1 MRCEINT
8 FTAFAPCYHPRG
20 YSRFQVTGMFEWGQ
34 KSKPK
39 KFPWASNKT
48 PKKSLDQN
56 LTPQKFHAEFLCH
69 KNFQKA
75 LNGVTRKL
83 ETLVLN
89 SQKILYLNQA
99 TQKIT
104 CQNFPTQKISKTKIS
119 NPKNPLMILVTW
131 NSKYPP
137 WAITS
142 CLKYSYCHTL
152 TFWGNPLSIF
162 NQILRSFYPPFI
174 SQMST
179 WLLPSLLE
187 QKDNK
192 INMDI

>member
-137 WAITS
+137 PPPGLSPLA
-142 CLKYSYCHTL
+142 LNTL
-152 TFWGNPLSIF
+152 TVTHWPFEGIPFQSSTRFWD
-162 NQILRSFYPPFI
+162 PFI
-174 SQMST
+174 PHLYRK
-179 WLLPSLLE
+179 WAPDFCLLF
-187 QKDNK
+187 
-192 INMDI
+192 